1 MEREV
6 EIKFKI
12 DNLPEKLKEVEFKT
26 HDEEDEY
33 FYSQYMVDNHMY
45 LRFRNKNGKV
55 ILNLKNI
62 VVHDEQT
69 KNCYEADEETIE
81 LTEEQLEKM
90 RTIFNV
96 VFPIKMKV
104 KKIRSIGK
112 FNDCLIFHDNVEG
125 LGQFIEIEG
134 SREKIL
140 ETCKLLD
147 LNTEDR
153 DKEKGYARMVLKK
166 MGVI

>member
-12 DNLPEKLKEVEFKT
+12 DNIPEKLKEIEFKT

-33 FYSQYMVDNHMY
+33 FYSQYMIDNAMY
-45 LRFRNKNGKV
+45 LRFRNKNGKT

-62 VVHDEQT
+62 VISAEQT
-69 KNCYEADEETIE
+69 KNCYEADEEFIE

-90 RTIFNV
+90 RTIFDV
-96 VFPIKMKV
+96 IFPIKMKV

-112 FNDCLIFHDNVEG
+112 FNDCLIFLDKVDG
-125 LGQFIEIEG
+125 LGQFMEIEG
-134 SREKIL
+134 TKEKIL
-140 ETCKLLD
+140 ETCKILN

-153 DKEKGYARMVLKK
+153 DKEKGYARMILKK

>member
-1 MEREV
+1 MEREI

-12 DNLPEKLKEVEFKT
+12 DSLPEKMKEIEFKA
-26 HDEEDEY
+26 HQEEDEY
-33 FYSQYMVDNHMY
+33 FYSQYMIDNHIY
-45 LRFRNKNGKV
+45 LRFRNKNGKI

-69 KNCYEADEETIE
+69 KNCYEADEEFIE

-90 RTIFNV
+90 RTVFNII
-96 VFPIKMKV
+96 FPIKHKV
-104 KKIRSIGK
+104 TKTRATGN
-112 FNDCLIFHDNVEG
+112 FNDCIICHDKVEG
-125 LGQFIEIEG
+125 LGEFIEIEG
-134 SREKIL
+134 PKEKIL
-140 ETCKLLD
+140 ETCKIFN

-153 DKEKGYARMVLKK
+153 DKEKGYARMTLKK